1 MQVTGSLQTVATY
14 VAVAHPFLQ
23 PISVG
28 IQERTEAL
36 FLIFVSHFFQPS
48 LQDFLV
54 FHFSQTAPEA
64 PKAARLL
71 QQSPRA
77 ISMPRCEEGDLR
89 RTLELSEEAEGKGS
103 QRLLNRYVKLTQ
115 PVHVQLFREGDD
127 GRLSAAKPVR
137 LSMRYGERE
146 STS

>member
-14 VAVAHPFLQ
+14 LAVAHPFLQ

-54 FHFSQTAPEA
+54 RSLLSDGARSTEGCATFTAIASSNIHAE
-64 PKAARLL
+64 
-71 QQSPRA
+71 
-77 ISMPRCEEGDLR
+77 MR
-89 RTLELSEEAEGKGS
+89 RG
-103 QRLLNRYVKLTQ
+103 
-115 PVHVQLFREGDD
+115 
-127 GRLSAAKPVR
+127 
-137 LSMRYGERE
+137 
-146 STS
+146 